1 MKDDLFYVQPIVEYA
16 ILSDYNH
23 VSKMDFP
30 KRKQPSS
37 MFPTLPDVSPV
48 VPLDALTH
56 HTDMNYPTVN
66 HAYGP
71 FHRPKYYIGKCP
83 SNQFV
88 RNFDTPSP
96 SSYLGQPTIRH
107 FEFES
112 HYDTDDIFISKS
124 KIDGNG
130 LFAGKDFENNSK
142 LFTAI
147 DKNRIITNLGRYI
160 NHCTMCNTYLKYEND
175 EYNIYSKRNI
185 DKGEELTA
193 NYDLAPSFIKKSN
206 KDWTC

>member
-16 ILSDYNH
+16 TLSDYNH
-23 VSKMDFP
+23 VRKLDFP

-56 HTDMNYPTVN
+56 HTGRKYPTVN

-71 FHRPKYYIGKCP
+71 FHRPKYYVGKCP

-88 RNFDTPSP
+88 RNFDTPPP
-96 SSYLGQPTIRH
+96 SSCLGQPTIEH
-107 FEFES
+107 FN
-112 HYDTDDIFISKS
+112 DNDDIFISKS
-124 KIDGNG
+124 KIDGSG
-130 LFAGKDFENNSK
+130 LFAGKDFEMNSK

-160 NHCTMCNTYLKYEND
+160 NHCTMCNTYLKHEND

-185 DKGEELTA
+185 HKGEEITA
-193 NYDLAPSFIKKSN
+193 NYDLTPSFINKSN

>member
-16 ILSDYNH
+16 TLSDYNH

-71 FHRPKYYIGKCP
+71 FHRPKYYVGKCP

-88 RNFDTPSP
+88 RNFDTPP
-96 SSYLGQPTIRH
+96 PTTTPPIQEN
-107 FEFES
+107 FTCPKCEG
-112 HYDTDDIFISKS
+112 YKS
-124 KIDGNG
+124 MPPPYSNGKQYDGNYWSTCSNCSVNNNVLTCCCQERNKTCRQG
-130 LFAGKDFENNSK
+130 DGINLSNPPSNTDIKNCNGKLRWN
-142 LFTAI
+142 AWP
-147 DKNRIITNLGRYI
+147 
-160 NHCTMCNTYLKYEND
+160 C
-175 EYNIYSKRNI
+175 
-185 DKGEELTA
+185 
-193 NYDLAPSFIKKSN
+193 
-206 KDWTC
+206 

>member
-16 ILSDYNH
+16 TLSDYNH

-71 FHRPKYYIGKCP
+71 FHRPKYYVGKCP

-88 RNFDTPSP
+88 RNFDTPPPTTTPSP
-96 SSYLGQPTIRH
+96 TMESYSETPTPTSKPIPPRPDKPTKPPCVKQNNCGEQKALTKLRDNNAPTCNGKKVLKSSLTYP
-107 FEFES
+107 
-112 HYDTDDIFISKS
+112 DPP
-124 KIDGNG
+124 DGDGGNY
-130 LFAGKDFENNSK
+130 KK
-142 LFTAI
+142 QC
-147 DKNRIITNLGRYI
+147 TNLQYV
-160 NHCTMCNTYLKYEND
+160 TWSCNGQTQSQLTGLCNNLKNQ
-175 EYNIYSKRNI
+175 
-185 DKGEELTA
+185 
-193 NYDLAPSFIKKSN
+193 
-206 KDWTC
+206 